1 MTIAFRT
8 ADTVAAHAVC
18 AAAGFRD
25 GLRAAQFY
33 VRDLSHAD
41 GGRVRERR
49 NVTLLSSA
57 VARLARFADRL
68 MTSGANAAIALLL
81 PSWRKLPSPFTP
93 GMMNEVAEAVRR
105 NSLLHNPLFNAYF
118 FRATI
123 HIIEY
128 YSEPPYLVL
137 EHRIDAARR
146 LLAQNEA
153 ITSPETETGFLARVL
168 LALGATGPVAKV
180 GRPRAGRRL
189 FEEIEPN
196 IAVAATACVALLLAE
211 QGVPAKNFD
220 EDAFFA
226 ITGALILPR
235 LNTIAALIAARDE
248 AGLARELAEI
258 KAMY

>member
-1 MTIAFRT
+1 MTIAFRS
-8 ADTVAAHAVC
+8 ADTIAAHAVC

-41 GGRVRERR
+41 GGRVQERR
-49 NVTLLSSA
+49 NVTFLSSA
-57 VARLARFADRL
+57 VARLARLADWV
-68 MTSGANAAIALLL
+68 MTSGGNAAIALLL
-81 PSWRKLPSPFTP
+81 PSWRQLPSPFTP
-93 GMMNEVAEAVRR
+93 GMMHEVAEAVRR

-146 LLAQNEA
+146 LLAQNEMA
-153 ITSPETETGFLARVL
+153 VPETETGFLARVL
-168 LALGATGPVAKV
+168 LALSDTAPVAKV
-180 GRPRAGRRL
+180 GRPRAAHQL
-189 FEEIEPN
+189 FEETEPN

-211 QGVPAKNFD
+211 QGVPTKNLD

-226 ITGALILPR
+226 ITGALIYPR
-235 LNTIAALIAARDE
+235 LKTISALIVARDE